1 MEHPFNPV
9 FDAESKILILGT
21 FPSVKSREYGFF
33 YGHPYNRFWKLLSKL
48 TNSEKVPKLIPEKI
62 QFLIKNRIALWDTIK
77 SCDIEGSKDSSV
89 RNIIPNDLHHI
100 LDNSKIEK
108 IYANGSKAF
117 EIYMKYCYPETNKNI
132 IKLPSTSP
140 ANAMYSFEKLLVA
153 WKKNIIGI

>member
-62 QFLIKNRIALWDTIK
+62 QFLIRNRIALWDTIK

-89 RNIIPNDLHHI
+89 RNIIPNDLHYI